1 MCFLNNLLNVYVKHK
16 RCRQIVSICSSDLSS
31 YYLRLC
37 QKSAELN
44 LGLVFGFC
52 RICPEAKSQKPA
64 SFFSTENAKFWP
76 CLVANLRTFHVL
88 FTGANNVVAYQ
99 KWQISG
105 MVFAFVFAL
114 SPWSSDSGSYGAMV
128 RVAGGLV
135 ERPLG
140 SAAVVSHP
148 PREPT
153 LGCTTPTSSTTPTST
168 SRTHCQEECG
178 KLGLDTSR
186 RKNFLRQPLMGDKS
200 L

>member
-105 MVFAFVFAL
+105 MVFAL
-114 SPWSSDSGSYGAMV
+114 SLPYLP
-128 RVAGGLV
+128 GL
-135 ERPLG
+135 LT
-140 SAAVVSHP
+140 A
-148 PREPT
+148 
-153 LGCTTPTSSTTPTST
+153 
-168 SRTHCQEECG
+168 
-178 KLGLDTSR
+178 D
-186 RKNFLRQPLMGDKS
+186 LMGRWWGWLVAWWRGHWDRPQSSATLRGNPHWGAPHPHHPQHPLPHQGHTVRRSVAS
-200 L
+200 LG

>member
-76 CLVANLRTFHVL
+76 CLVANLCFFHVL

-105 MVFAFVFAL
+105 MVFAFAL

-153 LGCTTPTSSTTPTST
+153 LGCTTPTSSTTPTSHQGHT
-168 SRTHCQEECG
+168 VRRSVAS
-178 KLGLDTSR
+178 LG
-186 RKNFLRQPLMGDKS
+186 
-200 L
+200 